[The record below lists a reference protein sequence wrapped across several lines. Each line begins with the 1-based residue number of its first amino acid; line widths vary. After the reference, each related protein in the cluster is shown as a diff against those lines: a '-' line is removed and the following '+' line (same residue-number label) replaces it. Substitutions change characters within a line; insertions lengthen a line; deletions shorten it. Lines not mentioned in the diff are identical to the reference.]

1 MCGIRDIKET
11 LYVGVTRENICIEN
25 AVPGVHLET
34 INAKY
39 FDNRTQ
45 YAMFNVWHL
54 VTAPYLQVSVD
65 SVLVKGVADRTNGV
79 SSYDTSST

>member
-1 MCGIRDIKET
+1 MG
-11 LYVGVTRENICIEN
+11 N

-34 INAKY
+34 INTKY

-65 SVLVKGVADRTNGV
+65 SVLVKGEADRTNGV

>member
-1 MCGIRDIKET
+1 M
-11 LYVGVTRENICIEN
+11 LY
-25 AVPGVHLET
+25 LEYIWKQSILSILT
-34 INAKY
+34 
-39 FDNRTQ
+39 TELSMQ
-45 YAMFNVWHL
+45 YAMFNVWYL